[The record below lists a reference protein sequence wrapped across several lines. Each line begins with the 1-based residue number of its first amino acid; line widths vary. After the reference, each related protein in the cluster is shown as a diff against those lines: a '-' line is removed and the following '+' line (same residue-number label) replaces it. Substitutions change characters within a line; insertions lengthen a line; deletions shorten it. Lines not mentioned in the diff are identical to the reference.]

1 VSLKVLIISVLECA
15 NGDYGDQTEAL
26 AEAAKDIRWR
36 YDQQLMQGEDADAPS
51 ETQVAKFNESQ
62 SPGQVQVQVQKI
74 EIQNMESSKDLTK
87 HTYPPTEYMRLWLL
101 IGRCHLQFFRDW
113 VSWVCFYHNLI

>member
-15 NGDYGDQTEAL
+15 NGDYGDQTENL
-26 AEAAKDIRWR
+26 AEAAKDNRWR
-36 YDQQLMQGEDADAPS
+36 YDQQLMQGETAEPPS

-62 SPGQVQVQVQKI
+62 SAPGQVQVQVQKI

-87 HTYPPTEYMRLWLL
+87 HTYPPTETARLWLL

-113 VSWVCFYHNLI
+113 VSLKISF